1 MSITKKYHSPSKLV
15 LNHVSSLIKPGAKI
29 LEIGPG
35 FEPFEKA
42 THFCGWTDEEGSR
55 LKNYTKAN
63 VSEDKLPYADKELSM
78 QTPEGDWLLKDQ
90 YGDKLAVVTKNGRI
104 I

>member
-1 MSITKKYHSPSKLV
+1 MNIIKKYHSPSKLV
-15 LNHVSSLIKPGAKI
+15 LNHVSSLIKPGAKV

-55 LKNYTKAN
+55 LK
-63 VSEDKLPYADKELSM
+63 
-78 QTPEGDWLLKDQ
+78 
-90 YGDKLAVVTKNGRI
+90 I
-104 I
+104 IQR